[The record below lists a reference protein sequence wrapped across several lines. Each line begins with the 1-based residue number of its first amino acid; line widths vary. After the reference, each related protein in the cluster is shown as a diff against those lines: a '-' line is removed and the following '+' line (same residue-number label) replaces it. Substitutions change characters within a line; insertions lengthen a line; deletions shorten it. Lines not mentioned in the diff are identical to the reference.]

1 MLMYKRDNRRT
12 NYTKVF
18 KLIWGIMMV
27 IIYLSVSYLLVFTPL
42 FQERIPAGIR
52 IAFGVIF
59 TTYGILRG
67 YRLWK
72 E

>member
-1 MLMYKRDNRRT
+1 MKERGQTGNYKRG
-12 NYTKVF
+12 F
-18 KLIWGIMMV
+18 KLMWGIMMV

-42 FQERIPAGIR
+42 FRGNIPVGIR

-59 TTYGILRG
+59 TVYGILRG

>member
-1 MLMYKRDNRRT
+1 MKERGQAGNYKRG
-12 NYTKVF
+12 F
-18 KLIWGIMMV
+18 KLTWGIMMV
-27 IIYLSVSYLLVFTPL
+27 IIYISVAYLLVFTPL
-42 FQERIPAGIR
+42 FRGNIPAGIR

-59 TTYGILRG
+59 TVYGILRG

>member
-1 MLMYKRDNRRT
+1 MNNRQSG
-12 NYTKVF
+12 NYMKGF

-27 IIYLSVSYLLVFTPL
+27 IIYLSVSYLLVFTPV
-42 FQERIPAGIR
+42 FKASIPAGIR

-59 TTYGILRG
+59 TVYGLLRG

-72 E
+72 DQ

>member
-1 MLMYKRDNRRT
+1 
-12 NYTKVF
+12 
-18 KLIWGIMMV
+18 MMV
-27 IIYLSVSYLLVFTPL
+27 VIYLSVSYLLVFTPL
-42 FQERIPAGIR
+42 FRESIPAGIR

-59 TTYGILRG
+59 SAYGILRG

>member
-1 MLMYKRDNRRT
+1 MEKRNNRQAANYK
-12 NYTKVF
+12 KGF

-27 IIYLSVSYLLVFTPL
+27 IIYVSVAYLLVFTPL
-42 FQERIPAGIR
+42 FRGNIPAGIR

-59 TTYGILRG
+59 TAYGILRG

-72 E
+72 EQ